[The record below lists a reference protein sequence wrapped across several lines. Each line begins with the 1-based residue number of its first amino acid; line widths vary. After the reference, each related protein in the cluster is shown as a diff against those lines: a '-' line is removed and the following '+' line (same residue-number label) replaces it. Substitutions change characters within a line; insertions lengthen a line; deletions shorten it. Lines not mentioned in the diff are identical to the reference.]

1 MTSDTTDAQPD
12 RGQRPIGSPDGF
24 GWYGILTETPAGLL
38 CAECGW
44 EGTHLGLHAYKAH
57 GLPAVRYKRL
67 HGLRLSQGLIVAE
80 VKHRMSQI
88 RTENPNP
95 YLAAARDPAAATAA
109 RLAQGSPISPAGDAA
124 RTANL
129 DRTREQRRRGLVIDC
144 AECGVAFCPSL
155 LPPGAAS
162 AAGPAPADITAASR
176 RRPTKPPRPTRP
188 RLLDST
194 RRPAPDDHLPRV
206 GMAATPH
213 RR

>member
-1 MTSDTTDAQPD
+1 MTSDTTDAQSD

-129 DRTREQRRRGLVIDC
+129 DRTPGQRRRGHVIDC
-144 AECGVAFCPSL
+144 AECGVAFCPLS
-155 LPPGAAS
+155 
-162 AAGPAPADITAASR
+162 DASR
-176 RRPTKPPRPTRP
+176 RRFCSRSCASRHNRRQQTMPGRASATDPASSAGLHPPPGT
-188 RLLDST
+188 
-194 RRPAPDDHLPRV
+194 
-206 GMAATPH
+206 
-213 RR
+213 

>member
-95 YLAAARDPAAATAA
+95 YLAAAR
-109 RLAQGSPISPAGDAA
+109 LAQGSPISPAGDAA

-129 DRTREQRRRGLVIDC
+129 DRTREQRRHGHVIEC
-144 AECGVAFCPSL
+144 AECGNAFCPL
-155 LPPGAAS
+155 
-162 AAGPAPADITAASR
+162 TAASR
-176 RRPTKPPRPTRP
+176 RRFCSRSCASRHNRRQQAVAGQAAPTNPT
-188 RLLDST
+188 S
-194 RRPAPDDHLPRV
+194 PAGVDPLP
-206 GMAATPH
+206 GT
-213 RR
+213 

>member
-1 MTSDTTDAQPD
+1 MSDTTDAQPD

-129 DRTREQRRRGLVIDC
+129 DRTREQRRHGHVIEC
-144 AECGVAFCPSL
+144 AECGNAFCPL
-155 LPPGAAS
+155 TNAARRRFCS
-162 AAGPAPADITAASR
+162 RSCASR
-176 RRPTKPPRPTRP
+176 HNRRQQAMRSQSPSIDPTSAGVHPPAGT
-188 RLLDST
+188 
-194 RRPAPDDHLPRV
+194 
-206 GMAATPH
+206 
-213 RR
+213 